1 MVDIVPIVI
10 RSKLKTDNSM
20 KFRVICYDGSNH
32 EIDEDNILTLRSFG
46 LDDDMIEVLL
56 DNGNRIFI
64 NPNENKDLIDWGFYA

>member
-10 RSKLKTDNSM
+10 RSKLKTDNFM

-32 EIDEDNILTLRSFG
+32 EIDEDDILTLRSFG

-56 DNGNRIFI
+56 DDGNRIFI
-64 NPNENKDLIDWGFYA
+64 NPNENKDLMKWGFYA

>member
-32 EIDEDNILTLRSFG
+32 EIDEDDVVTIKSFG
-46 LDDDMIEVLL
+46 LNNDLVEVLL
-56 DNGNRIFI
+56 DNGNRIFLD
-64 NPNENKDLIDWGFYA
+64 PNKNKNFMEWGFYA